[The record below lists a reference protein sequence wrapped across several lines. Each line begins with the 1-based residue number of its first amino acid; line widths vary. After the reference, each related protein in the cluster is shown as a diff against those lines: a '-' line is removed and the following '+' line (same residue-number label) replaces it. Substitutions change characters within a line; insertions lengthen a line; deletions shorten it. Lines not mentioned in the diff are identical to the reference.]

1 MKKIIYLTALILP
14 CLNTLA
20 QLPAKVHLGLLYP
33 LSTNGTHAPSDTNT
47 LSIHLISG
55 ISAAEHGLTVSGFS
69 NIIRKEAAGTQ
80 IAGFLNL
87 ISGKAEGTQ
96 LAGFANVYR
105 SGQHVALA
113 GFSNLAYGDV
123 KGAQLA
129 GFMNVARDVQGPQF
143 AGFMNLA
150 RNIKGPQFAGFLNVA
165 KKVKG
170 VQASGFINVADSS
183 DYPIGLIN
191 LIKNGRKGI
200 GVSIDETQTAL
211 LTFRSGGK
219 VLYGIAGI
227 GYNRQNTDEVYAM
240 ELGFGARFFPHTP
253 LGLNA
258 EITAQTLESFKS
270 GEYFKAAFRL
280 MPELTL
286 FRTISF
292 YGGPSFHLV
301 ATNTTEGKR
310 LHPRTLHRWKNRYSA
325 DYTAIYV
332 GYQAGFQLLF

>member
-1 MKKIIYLTALILP
+1 MKKIIYLTALILS

-129 GFMNVARDVQGPQF
+129 GFINIARD
-143 AGFMNLA
+143 
-150 RNIKGPQFAGFLNVA
+150 IKGPQFAGFINVA

-170 VQASGFINVADSS
+170 IQAAGFMNIADSS

-191 LIKNGRKGI
+191 LVKHGRKGI

-211 LTFRSGGK
+211 MTFRSGGK
-219 VLYGIAGI
+219 VLYGLVGV

-240 ELGFGARFFPHTP
+240 ELGFGARLFPYAP
-253 LGLNA
+253 LSLNA
-258 EITAQTLESFKS
+258 EVTAQTLESFKS
-270 GEYFKAAFRL
+270 GAYFKAAFRL

-286 FRTISF
+286 FRTLSL
-292 YGGPSFHLV
+292 YGGPSLNWV
-301 ATNTTEGKR
+301 ATNTAEGKR
-310 LHPRTLHRWKNRYSA
+310 LHPKIIHSWKNKYSA

-332 GYQAGFQLLF
+332 GYQAGFQLLL